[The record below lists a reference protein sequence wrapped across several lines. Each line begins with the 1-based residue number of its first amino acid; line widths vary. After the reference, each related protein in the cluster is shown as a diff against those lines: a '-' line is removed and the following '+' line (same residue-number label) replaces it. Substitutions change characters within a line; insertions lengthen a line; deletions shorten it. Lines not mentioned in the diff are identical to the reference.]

1 MIQIVQIVILMT
13 MMIVQTD
20 TNNDDDELDVLEF
33 DNEFREINEN
43 PTLKSNESKKKKIQ
57 SQVKY

>member
-1 MIQIVQIVILMT
+1 